1 MYSRIWRPR
10 VKTARCA
17 AWIDYSSY
25 VCFGITWVS
34 QFSWLVFLVVFV
46 MCINVSS
53 GSPHERVNNHDAG
66 ACNFANFVNTSLNKG
81 IKKKEHQADISTAR
95 LAIHVPAHPP
105 PPPQLVDR
113 FHTACYVSS
122 GLSSLAVK
130 SRCHRAL
137 TDSVI

>member
-105 PPPQLVDR
+105 PPP
-113 FHTACYVSS
+113 SWS
-122 GLSSLAVK
+122 
-130 SRCHRAL
+130 
-137 TDSVI
+137 TDSTPLAMSLVVFLHWLSNRVVTAP